1 MPSLQAEAICRPH
14 WLQAKENTC
23 EWICSSSATMARA
36 YLVLMTI
43 QAVGLRLCV
52 TQVPDLD
59 FVVIGGGSKDALAKK
74 GVVGYII
81 IIIIIIIIVIITIII
96 TIIVIIT
103 ITKPSRR
110 SHLCSW
116 VELDN

>member
-1 MPSLQAEAICRPH
+1 MSGAVAPI
-14 WLQAKENTC
+14 
-23 EWICSSSATMARA
+23 MARA

-74 GVVGYII
+74 DVLDISSS
-81 IIIIIIIIVIITIII
+81 ITITII
-96 TIIVIIT
+96 TIIVIIILVT
-103 ITKPSRR
+103 ITNAIA
-110 SHLCSW
+110 LF
-116 VELDN
+116 

>member
-1 MPSLQAEAICRPH
+1 
-14 WLQAKENTC
+14 
-23 EWICSSSATMARA
+23 MARA

-43 QAVGLRLCV
+43 QAVGLCFCV
-52 TQVPDLD
+52 NQVPDLD
-59 FVVIGGGSKDALAKK
+59 LVVIGGGSKDALAKK

-81 IIIIIIIIVIITIII
+81 
-96 TIIVIIT
+96 IIVIIT

>member
-1 MPSLQAEAICRPH
+1 
-14 WLQAKENTC
+14 
-23 EWICSSSATMARA
+23 MARA

-43 QAVGLRLCV
+43 QAVGLCFCV
-52 TQVPDLD
+52 NQVPDLD
-59 FVVIGGGSKDALAKK
+59 LVVIGGGSKDALTKK

-81 IIIIIIIIVIITIII
+81 
-96 TIIVIIT
+96 IIVIIT

-110 SHLCSW
+110 SHLRSW

>member
-1 MPSLQAEAICRPH
+1 
-14 WLQAKENTC
+14 
-23 EWICSSSATMARA
+23 MARA

-43 QAVGLRLCV
+43 QAVGLCFCV
-52 TQVPDLD
+52 NQVPDLD
-59 FVVIGGGSKDALAKK
+59 LVVIGGGSKDALTKK

-81 IIIIIIIIVIITIII
+81 ITIIII
-96 TIIVIIT
+96 IIVIIT

-110 SHLCSW
+110 SHLRSW

>member
-1 MPSLQAEAICRPH
+1 
-14 WLQAKENTC
+14 
-23 EWICSSSATMARA
+23 MARA

-43 QAVGLRLCV
+43 QAVGLCFCV
-52 TQVPDLD
+52 NQVPDLD
-59 FVVIGGGSKDALAKK
+59 LVVIGGGSKDALAKK

-96 TIIVIIT
+96 TI
-103 ITKPSRR
+103 TKPSRR

>member
-1 MPSLQAEAICRPH
+1 
-14 WLQAKENTC
+14 
-23 EWICSSSATMARA
+23 MARA

-43 QAVGLRLCV
+43 QAVGLCFCV
-52 TQVPDLD
+52 NQVPDLD
-59 FVVIGGGSKDALAKK
+59 LVVIGGGSKDALAKK

-81 IIIIIIIIVIITIII
+81 ITIII
-96 TIIVIIT
+96 TITITT

>member
-1 MPSLQAEAICRPH
+1 MSGYVAPIM
-14 WLQAKENTC
+14 T
-23 EWICSSSATMARA
+23 RA

-43 QAVGLRLCV
+43 QAVGLRFCV

-81 IIIIIIIIVIITIII
+81 III
-96 TIIVIIT
+96 T

-110 SHLCSW
+110 SHLRSW

>member
-1 MPSLQAEAICRPH
+1 
-14 WLQAKENTC
+14 
-23 EWICSSSATMARA
+23 MARA

-43 QAVGLRLCV
+43 QAVGLCFCV
-52 TQVPDLD
+52 NQVPDLD
-59 FVVIGGGSKDALAKK
+59 LVVIGGGSKDALTKK

-81 IIIIIIIIVIITIII
+81 ITI
-96 TIIVIIT
+96 IIT

-110 SHLCSW
+110 SHLRSW

>member
-1 MPSLQAEAICRPH
+1 
-14 WLQAKENTC
+14 
-23 EWICSSSATMARA
+23 MARA

-43 QAVGLRLCV
+43 QAVGLCFCV
-52 TQVPDLD
+52 NQVPDLD
-59 FVVIGGGSKDALAKK
+59 LVVIGGGSKDALTKK

-81 IIIIIIIIVIITIII
+81 IIIIIIII
-96 TIIVIIT
+96 IT

-110 SHLCSW
+110 SHLRSW